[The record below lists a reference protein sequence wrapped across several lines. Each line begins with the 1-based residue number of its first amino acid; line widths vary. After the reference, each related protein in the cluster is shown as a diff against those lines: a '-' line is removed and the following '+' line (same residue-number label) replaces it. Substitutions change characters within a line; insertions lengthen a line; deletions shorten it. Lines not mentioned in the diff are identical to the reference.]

1 MDCRHLL
8 RRQARSRPACPNPDD
23 PDRGF
28 RERREGDR
36 HAEELT
42 ASLAVAPV
50 DLDHDA
56 GAFIRCRTTLSTSTN
71 ANAVNE
77 MRTVSSQSRSV
88 SGSVS
93 NTACRNGVQMTA
105 TWRAIDART
114 ARISFG
120 FVNRPICQI

>member
-1 MDCRHLL
+1 MDCRHVL

-42 ASLAVAPV
+42 ASFAVAPV
-50 DLDHDA
+50 DIDHDA
-56 GAFIRCRTTLSTSTN
+56 AAFIRCRTTLSTSTN

-77 MRTVSSQSRSV
+77 MRTLSSQPRRV
-88 SGSVS
+88 TGSIP
-93 NTACRNGVQMTA
+93 TAACTN
-105 TWRAIDART
+105 
-114 ARISFG
+114 
-120 FVNRPICQI
+120 